1 MENKII
7 INDSISL
14 TDFFS
19 GDKSNLLRYMNDPVV
34 YNNTLSIPSPYM
46 EADAEKWFEIVAEKK
61 DKYGMLVNWAVR
73 DSVLGVI
80 GGIGSFMHTGKDG
93 HKDEIGYWLA
103 EPLRGQGLMTEIIG
117 RFSDYLF
124 ETRPLVRI
132 EAWVFAHNPA
142 SARVLEKNGFEKEGY
157 ARKYARKNGVFL
169 DAILYA
175 KIKDQVRGHI

>member
-14 TDFFS
+14 TDFFPE
-19 GDKSNLLRYMNDPVV
+19 DKSNLVRFLNDPVL
-34 YNNTLSIPSPYM
+34 YNNTLSIPNPYA
-46 EADAEKWFEIVAEKK
+46 ETDAEKWFALLRETKE
-61 DKYGMLVNWAVR
+61 KYGMVINWAIR
-73 DSVLGVI
+73 HGELGVI
-80 GGIGSFMHTGKDG
+80 GGIGSFMHTGKEG

-103 EPLRGQGLMTEIIG
+103 EPFRGHGLMTEIIG
-117 RFSDYLF
+117 RFSEYLF
-124 ETRPLVRI
+124 ETRLLVRI

-157 ARKYARKNGVFL
+157 ARKYARKNGAFF

-175 KIKDQVRGHI
+175 KIKD